1 MPGQKFGG
9 ARRKTSKVLLAAV
22 SVAAMVV
29 GVHVLSSVFLG
40 QSPVGKHARTH
51 THTHTHKCAYTH
63 DHAHT
68 EVSEA
73 DGLGSDSGTYACTQ
87 TDACVHLYARTLLK
101 PLFHAPVRTCTC
113 T

>member
-51 THTHTHKCAYTH
+51 THTHTHTN
-63 DHAHT
+63 AHT
-68 EVSEA
+68 HKI
-73 DGLGSDSGTYACTQ
+73 T
-87 TDACVHLYARTLLK
+87 RTL
-101 PLFHAPVRTCTC
+101 R
-113 T
+113 

>member
-51 THTHTHKCAYTH
+51 TQMRIHTRSR
-63 DHAHT
+63 AH
-68 EVSEA
+68 
-73 DGLGSDSGTYACTQ
+73 
-87 TDACVHLYARTLLK
+87 
-101 PLFHAPVRTCTC
+101 
-113 T
+113 

>member
-51 THTHTHKCAYTH
+51 THTHTHTN
-63 DHAHT
+63 AHT
-68 EVSEA
+68 H
-73 DGLGSDSGTYACTQ
+73 TIT
-87 TDACVHLYARTLLK
+87 RTL
-101 PLFHAPVRTCTC
+101 R
-113 T
+113 

>member
-51 THTHTHKCAYTH
+51 ARTHTHTQMRI
-63 DHAHT
+63 HT
-68 EVSEA
+68 I
-73 DGLGSDSGTYACTQ
+73 T
-87 TDACVHLYARTLLK
+87 RTL
-101 PLFHAPVRTCTC
+101 R
-113 T
+113 